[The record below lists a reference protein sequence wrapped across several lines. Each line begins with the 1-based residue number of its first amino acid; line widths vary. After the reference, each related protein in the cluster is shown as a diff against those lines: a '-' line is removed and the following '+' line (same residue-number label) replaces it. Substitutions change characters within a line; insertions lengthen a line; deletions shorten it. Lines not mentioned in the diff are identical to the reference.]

1 MLDPLAL
8 TAGAMIADRYRVD
21 AVLGR
26 GGMGFVFR
34 VFDEVV
40 GEDVAL
46 KLLTAPN
53 AAAVD
58 RFKAELRLAR
68 RVTHKNVGRT
78 FDMGREQGCFFITM
92 ELVEGESLR
101 AYLRRAG
108 KLTAMEGARVAAQIA
123 AGLAAAHEARVVH
136 RDLKPANVLLSGDGR
151 IVVIDWGVASYHRDA
166 SGEDMSGTPDYMSP
180 EQLRGLPP
188 EPSHDIY
195 ALGLSMFELWVG
207 ARPFDGP
214 DPLARVTARMQT
226 DPDLAPL
233 QPLGAEFVEL
243 VRAALSRD
251 PNSRPPALELHRSL
265 HRLATSPS
273 HGPTLTRAQP
283 VVPQRSSP
291 VEAQT
296 LADSGFRLA
305 VQPFDTESG
314 DPSLGVTIAEEIA
327 DHLSH
332 VRTLAVV
339 AYTSDVRARRAADHV
354 VTGTVV
360 KVGPPALEVRV
371 RLSEASSD
379 KQLWTKQFYSA
390 AADSQAAV
398 REVTVRVT
406 EALRVELD
414 FLRAA
419 PLLTNRA
426 ALAYLEGQRMIR
438 TTFGS
443 SQDAFRAFEE
453 CLTEA
458 PSFGPAIAGRAL
470 AAATSYHLVDDNLVS
485 FKSAAASAIADAL
498 ARAPELADTH
508 LADAVMRLSETDYRA
523 GINALSR
530 ALCIAPD
537 QAKAHEL
544 LGRVECEAGQA
555 ERGSQRLL
563 ASLVVEP
570 MLRQSICLVARA
582 HALRARPQ
590 DFDSVMG
597 SIPGD
602 RSVEECLLSA
612 RVSLWTRDRVRAGR
626 TLEMLPAHGGRRSRP
641 ITMAR
646 RCASLVLGEPT
657 MWELREM
664 LRGERTAPLSPRLRW
679 LVYQVAAEY
688 EGAYGDPL
696 RALQHVELL
705 ASSGLMD
712 VEWLALCPALDVIRD
727 EERFGLA
734 LGMVRE
740 RTAALWIDYPVPA
753 LPFLAER
760 S

>member
-1 MLDPLAL
+1 MLDPLSL
-8 TAGAMIADRYRVD
+8 TAGAIVADRYRVD

-46 KLLTAPN
+46 KLLTTPN
-53 AAAVD
+53 ADAIE

-101 AYLRRAG
+101 AYLLREGRLSA
-108 KLTAMEGARVAAQIA
+108 ADGARVAAQMA

-151 IVVIDWGVASYHRDA
+151 VVVIDWGVASYHRDA
-166 SGEDMSGTPDYMSP
+166 SGKDMSGTPDYMSP

-214 DPLARVTARMQT
+214 DPLARVAARMKA
-226 DPDLAPL
+226 DADLTPL
-233 QPLGAEFVEL
+233 RPLGAEFVEL
-243 VRAALSRD
+243 VEATLARDPRSRPAALEIERALQRLASSRAAKLDNPQALDGASAQ
-251 PNSRPPALELHRSL
+251 SVPPE
-265 HRLATSPS
+265 T
-273 HGPTLTRAQP
+273 
-283 VVPQRSSP
+283 
-291 VEAQT
+291 QT
-296 LADSGFRLA
+296 LSDTGLRVA
-305 VQPFDTESG
+305 VQPFDADG
-314 DPSLGVTIAEEIA
+314 DDASIGVAIAEEIA
-327 DHLSH
+327 DDLSR
-332 VRTLAVV
+332 VRTLSVV
-339 AYTSDVRARRAADHV
+339 AYASDVRTRRTVDHV
-354 VTGTVV
+354 VMGTIVTS
-360 KVGPPALEVRV
+360 GPPVLEVRA
-371 RLSEASSD
+371 RLVEASSN
-379 KQLWTKQFYSA
+379 KQLWTKQFSSTA
-390 AADSQAAV
+390 SRPQAAL
-398 REVTVRVT
+398 REVAVRIT

-419 PLLTNRA
+419 PSLTNRA
-426 ALAYLEGQRMIR
+426 ALAYLEGQRMMR

-453 CLTEA
+453 CLAEA
-458 PSFGPAIAGRAL
+458 PTFGPAIAGRAL
-470 AAATSYHLVDDNLVS
+470 AAATSYHLIDDNLRS
-485 FKSAAASAIADAL
+485 FQLAAADAIADAL
-498 ARAPELADTH
+498 ARAPELVDTH
-508 LADAVMRLSETDYRA
+508 LAQAVMSLSEADYRA

-530 ALCIAPD
+530 ALSIAPD

-563 ASLVVEP
+563 AALTVEP
-570 MLRQSICLVARA
+570 TLRQSICLVARA
-582 HALRARPQ
+582 HALRGRPQ
-590 DFDSVMG
+590 DFDSVMS
-597 SIPGD
+597 SIPGE

-612 RVSLWTRDRVRAGR
+612 RVAIWTRDRTRAEH

-641 ITMAR
+641 IATAR

-657 MWELREM
+657 IWELRESI
-664 LRGERTAPLSPRLRW
+664 RSERTVPLSPRLRW

-705 ASSGLMD
+705 SGSGLMD
-712 VEWLALCPALDVIRD
+712 VEWLALCPALDVVRD
-727 EERFGLA
+727 EERFNKA
-734 LGMVRE
+734 LRSVRE

-753 LPFLAER
+753 LPLGMDR
-760 S
+760 